1 MYYIINW
8 NVLVERTSIR
18 KEIKGLKKLRKFK
31 EFMED
36 NFIRMNYVCLC
47 VVILMSLSIGFFLY
61 GLVTDCLVTFV
72 GMIIVFICNALKI
85 TVDVNVASMFSE
97 IISCL
102 GLVVFFACITKYAI
116 NKIEVTE
123 IE

>member
-1 MYYIINW
+1 M
-8 NVLVERTSIR
+8 
-18 KEIKGLKKLRKFK
+18 KKLRNFK

-47 VVILMSLSIGFFLY
+47 VVILVSLSIGFFLY
-61 GLVTDCLVTFV
+61 GLVTDCLVAFV

-85 TVDVNVASMFSE
+85 AVDVNVVSMFSD
-97 IISCL
+97 IISYL
-102 GLVVFFACITKYAI
+102 ILVVFFACATKYTI
-116 NKIEVTE
+116 SKIEVTE